1 MGSAPLVLPPYGLH
15 GGWRVHGTNSFQPMM
30 ASITTTTLTT
40 KLKNKETDRGENTTY
55 YDRWFVIQAVDDDK
69 PLSRVSPS
77 AIIDKALMSKVR
89 S

>member
-1 MGSAPLVLPPYGLH
+1 M
-15 GGWRVHGTNSFQPMM
+15 
-30 ASITTTTLTT
+30 
-40 KLKNKETDRGENTTY
+40 KLQNKATDRGENPTN

-89 S
+89 SWNCQINQIIYLFIIKSYTEYNTN